1 MTESDH
7 DLVMGLFKLTGSV
20 GTNSSTRAR
29 DYRKVDL
36 EMYKLELLGMKWTKV
51 YESKDPSVVAA
62 VIIELMINVLDRMT
76 K

>member
-1 MTESDH
+1 
-7 DLVMGLFKLTGSV
+7 MGLFKLTGSE

-29 DYRKVDL
+29 DYRKFDL
-36 EMYKLELLGMKWTKV
+36 KMYKLELLGPKWTKV

-62 VIIELMINVLDRMT
+62 VITELMMNVPDRMT